1 MTYSDFLSGV
11 LLVNK
16 NEKTGEVRIASRLK
30 GNTFVVVKLFR
41 TDDEYYSM
49 KIWRGD
55 FEKTASY
62 WSTNIPVPEGELRD
76 QYVKQAFEIVLAM
89 KEDLGDTICKAVR

>member
-1 MTYSDFLSGV
+1 MIRSDFVNGV

-30 GNTFVVVKLFR
+30 GNTFIVVKLFR

-49 KIWRGD
+49 KVWRGD

-62 WSTNIPVPEGELRD
+62 WGTNIPVPEGELRD
-76 QYVKQAFEIVLAM
+76 QYVRQAYEIVLAM
-89 KEDLGDTICKAVR
+89 KEDLGDTICKATR

>member
-1 MTYSDFLSGV
+1 MNFKDFKNGI

-16 NEKTGEVRIASRLK
+16 NEKTGEVRVASRLR
-30 GNTFVVVKLFR
+30 GNTFVVIKLFR

-55 FEKTASY
+55 FNKTASY
-62 WSTNIPVPEGELRD
+62 WGTNVPVPDGVLRD
-76 QYVKQAFEIVLAM
+76 QYIRQAFDLLLAM
-89 KEDLGDTICKAVR
+89 KEDLGDTICNAR